1 MSKEENMELYNALRS
16 VPVNAQRKIAAG
28 RLKGFTNINTMW
40 RIKALTEQFGPCG
53 IGWKTVTTKEWLEQG
68 ADGAVTA
75 HCNLNLF
82 IRVDGEW
89 SDAIEGCGGAAY
101 VSLERSGKYTSDEA
115 FKMARS
121 DALSYACKNI
131 GVAADVYFEED
142 ADNKYT
148 ERNLEIPSTPKQPTS
163 ESFPE
168 PEPIFKCELCGKTIS
183 ENLAKKSRN
192 KYGVAVCSGECLAG
206 WQVAHGVTNG

>member
-16 VPVNAQRKIAAG
+16 VPVNAQKKIAAG

-89 SDAIEGCGGAAY
+89 SEAIEGCGGAAY

-148 ERNLEIPSTPKQPTS
+148 ERNLEIPSTPKQSAPAAPVTV
-163 ESFPE
+163 P
-168 PEPIFKCELCGKTIS
+168 CAMC
-183 ENLAKKSRN
+183 KKPLGEDFARKSKQ

-206 WQVAHGVTNG
+206 WQVAHGVING

>member
-16 VPVNAQRKIAAG
+16 VPANAQRKIAAG

-53 IGWKTVTTKEWLEQG
+53 IGWKTVVTKEWLEQG

-75 HCNLNLF
+75 HCNLNLY

-131 GVAADVYFEED
+131 GVAADIYFEED
-142 ADNKYT
+142 ADNKYN
-148 ERNLEIPSTPKQPTS
+148 ERNTETPPTPKQSAPAAPVTV
-163 ESFPE
+163 P
-168 PEPIFKCELCGKTIS
+168 CAMCGKPIG
-183 ENLAKKSRN
+183 EDFARKSRQ

-206 WQVAHGVTNG
+206 WQVAHGETNG

>member
-148 ERNLEIPSTPKQPTS
+148 ERNLEIPSTPKQSAPAAPVTV
-163 ESFPE
+163 P
-168 PEPIFKCELCGKTIS
+168 CAMC
-183 ENLAKKSRN
+183 KKPLGEDFARKSKQ

>member
-16 VPVNAQRKIAAG
+16 VPANAQRKITAG

-53 IGWKTVTTKEWLEQG
+53 IGWKTVVTKEWLEQG

-75 HCNLNLF
+75 HCNLNLY

-89 SDAIEGCGGAAY
+89 SDAIAGCGGAAY

-131 GVAADVYFEED
+131 GVAADIYFEED
-142 ADNKYT
+142 ADNKYN
-148 ERNLEIPSTPKQPTS
+148 ERNIETPPIPKQPAPAT
-163 ESFPE
+163 PVTV
-168 PEPIFKCELCGKTIS
+168 PCAMCGKPIG
-183 ENLAKKSRN
+183 EDFARKSRQ

-206 WQVAHGVTNG
+206 WQAAHGETNG

>member
-16 VPVNAQRKIAAG
+16 VPENAQRKIAAG

-101 VSLERSGKYTSDEA
+101 ASLERSGKYTSDEA

-148 ERNLEIPSTPKQPTS
+148 ERNLEILSTPKQSAPAAPVTV
-163 ESFPE
+163 PCAMCKK
-168 PEPIFKCELCGKTIS
+168 PIGADF
-183 ENLAKKSRN
+183 ARKSKQ

>member
-1 MSKEENMELYNALRS
+1 MSKEENMEIYNALRS
-16 VPVNAQRKIAAG
+16 VPESAKKKIAAG

-53 IGWKTVTTKEWLEQG
+53 IGWKTVVTKEWLEQG

-75 HCNLNLF
+75 HCNLNLY

-89 SDAIEGCGGAAY
+89 SEAIEGCGGAAY

-131 GVAADVYFEED
+131 GVAADIYFEED
-142 ADNKYT
+142 ADNKYN
-148 ERNLEIPSTPKQPTS
+148 ERNTETPPIPKQSAPAAPVTV
-163 ESFPE
+163 P
-168 PEPIFKCELCGKTIS
+168 CAMCGKPIG
-183 ENLAKKSRN
+183 EDFARKSKQ

>member
-16 VPVNAQRKIAAG
+16 VPANAQRKIATG

-53 IGWKTVTTKEWLEQG
+53 IGWKTVVTKEWLEQG

-148 ERNLEIPSTPKQPTS
+148 ERNFDTSPSPRQPAPVHTC
-163 ESFPE
+163 
-168 PEPIFKCELCGKTIS
+168 KCEQCGKPID
-183 ENLAKKSRN
+183 EDFARKSKQ

-206 WQVAHGVTNG
+206 YQVAHGVNNG

>member
-1 MSKEENMELYNALRS
+1 MSKEENMELYNVLRS
-16 VPVNAQRKIAAG
+16 VPANAKRKITAG
-28 RLKGFTNINTMW
+28 RLKNFTNINTMW

-53 IGWKTVTTKEWLEQG
+53 IGWKTVVTKEWLEQG

-148 ERNLEIPSTPKQPTS
+148 ERNFDTPPSPRQPAPAHTCN
-163 ESFPE
+163 
-168 PEPIFKCELCGKTIS
+168 CEQCGKPIG
-183 ENLAKKSRN
+183 EDFARKSKQ

-206 WQVAHGVTNG
+206 YQVAHGVNNG

>member
-16 VPVNAQRKIAAG
+16 VPANAQRKIAAG

-53 IGWKTVTTKEWLEQG
+53 IGWKTVVTKEWLEQG

-82 IRVDGEW
+82 IHVDGKW

-101 VSLERSGKYTSDEA
+101 VSLEQSGKHTSDEA

-131 GVAADVYFEED
+131 GVAADVYFKED

-148 ERNLEIPSTPKQPTS
+148 ERNFDTSPSPRQPAPAHTCN
-163 ESFPE
+163 
-168 PEPIFKCELCGKTIS
+168 CEQCGKPIG
-183 ENLAKKSRN
+183 EDFARKSKQ

-206 WQVAHGVTNG
+206 YQVAHGVTNG

>member
-1 MSKEENMELYNALRS
+1 MSKEENMKLYNALRS
-16 VPVNAQRKIAAG
+16 VPENAQKKIGAG

-53 IGWKTVTTKEWLEQG
+53 IGWKTVVTKEWLEQG

-82 IRVDGEW
+82 FRVDGEW
-89 SDAIEGCGGAAY
+89 SDAIEGCGGASY
-101 VSLERSGKYTSDEA
+101 VALERSGKYTSDEA

-131 GVAADVYFEED
+131 GVAADIYFEED

-148 ERNLEIPSTPKQPTS
+148 DCNTETPPTPKQPAPAAPVS
-163 ESFPE
+163 VP
-168 PEPIFKCELCGKTIS
+168 CAMCGKSIG
-183 ENLAKKSRN
+183 EDFARKSKQ

>member
-148 ERNLEIPSTPKQPTS
+148 ERNLEILSTPKQSAPAAPVTV
-163 ESFPE
+163 P
-168 PEPIFKCELCGKTIS
+168 CAMC
-183 ENLAKKSRN
+183 KKPLGEDFARKSKQ

>member
-16 VPVNAQRKIAAG
+16 VPANAQRKIAAG

-53 IGWKTVTTKEWLEQG
+53 IGWKTVVTKEWLEHG

-131 GVAADVYFEED
+131 GVAADIYFEED
-142 ADNKYT
+142 ADNKYN
-148 ERNLEIPSTPKQPTS
+148 ERNTETPPTPKQSAPAAPVTV
-163 ESFPE
+163 P
-168 PEPIFKCELCGKTIS
+168 CAMCGKPLQ
-183 ENLAKKSRN
+183 EDFAKKSRN

-206 WQVAHGVTNG
+206 YQVAHGVTNG

>member
-148 ERNLEIPSTPKQPTS
+148 ERNLEILSTPKQSAPAAPVTV
-163 ESFPE
+163 P
-168 PEPIFKCELCGKTIS
+168 CAMC
-183 ENLAKKSRN
+183 KKPLGEDFARKSKQ
-192 KYGVAVCSGECLAG
+192 KYGVAVCSGECLVG

>member
-16 VPVNAQRKIAAG
+16 VPANAQRKIAAG

-53 IGWKTVTTKEWLEQG
+53 IGWKTVVTKEWLEQG

-75 HCNLNLF
+75 HCNLNLY

-131 GVAADVYFEED
+131 GVAADIYFEED
-142 ADNKYT
+142 ADNKYN
-148 ERNLEIPSTPKQPTS
+148 ERNTETPPIPKQPAPAAPVTV
-163 ESFPE
+163 P
-168 PEPIFKCELCGKTIS
+168 CAMCGKPIG
-183 ENLAKKSRN
+183 EDFARKSRQ

-206 WQVAHGVTNG
+206 WQAAHGETNG

>member
-1 MSKEENMELYNALRS
+1 MSKEENMEIYNALRS
-16 VPVNAQRKIAAG
+16 VPESAKRKIAAG

-53 IGWKTVTTKEWLEQG
+53 IGWKTVVTKEWLEQG

-75 HCNLNLF
+75 HCNLNLY
-82 IRVDGEW
+82 IRVGGEW
-89 SDAIEGCGGAAY
+89 SEAIEGCGGAAY

-142 ADNKYT
+142 ADNKYAEQNFET
-148 ERNLEIPSTPKQPTS
+148 PPTQNQRPVQKAPSPATVP
-163 ESFPE
+163 
-168 PEPIFKCELCGKTIS
+168 CAMCGKP
-183 ENLAKKSRN
+183 LGADFAAKSKN

-206 WQVAHGVTNG
+206 WQVAHGMNNG

>member
-16 VPVNAQRKIAAG
+16 VPVNAQKKIAAG

-53 IGWKTVTTKEWLEQG
+53 IGWKTVVTKEWLEQG

-148 ERNLEIPSTPKQPTS
+148 ERNLEIPATPKQSAPAAPVTV
-163 ESFPE
+163 P
-168 PEPIFKCELCGKTIS
+168 CAMC
-183 ENLAKKSRN
+183 KKPLGEDFARKSKQ